1 MPTQDL
7 SSANSKLIASIK
19 FQDGCISYST
29 DESIWDSFY
38 EIMER
43 QWVNTSE
50 LPEEWEFDK
59 FSVKDFKQFWIAI
72 ATLCFIHMIA
82 CLKAELLAL
91 MFKKLFL

>member
-1 MPTQDL
+1 MESKFMPTQDL

-38 EIMER
+38 EMMER

-59 FSVKDFKQFWIAI
+59 DVYKRQFPDIP
-72 ATLCFIHMIA
+72 A
-82 CLKAELLAL
+82 CVCSSNSS
-91 MFKKLFL
+91 